1 MTVNSGEEN
10 SPTALAGDKA
20 HDLPLRAHH
29 HPLMSPAL
37 PLNMIPASPLCT
49 VNLLL
54 FHVFYLTHEEL
65 IVLHPVVCDEHQLN
79 QICFFTQS

>member
-10 SPTALAGDKA
+10 SPAALAGD
-20 HDLPLRAHH
+20 RAHH